1 MVAAGNNSQKQGKR
15 YKNVGLL
22 SLLVF
27 CLLSPSWAY
36 ADESNDWV
44 QFPPRV
50 TPREPIVSPTNGK
63 SELIQ
68 FPPVKSLSM
77 GKKSE
82 FKYKGDSQS
91 YTVTFADGTTTNV
104 TEKAVSESVTWA
116 SDHVTKTITY
126 KFADGSTHSESEKTQ
141 GVIRKP
147 QYQGDK
153 QIIVVEYGDGT
164 VSKSVNK
171 AVDQRRAWTDDHTA
185 RIDTYTFADGNIHQ
199 NIEPVTLLKKTA
211 KYEGSTQEVTYS
223 YSDGSSQ
230 VKKFQAVTQFE
241 SWSADHE
248 AKTIKYSFQ
257 DGSSSK
263 KVERIEPGLLA
274 VRYAGDKKI
283 TTMRYGDGF
292 IKDLI
297 QQATSKEVTWSDD
310 KRTKLTKYKFADG
323 STHSDE
329 VRVDAIL
336 VKTEYDNDVEINTF
350 KFGDGTFETKKEKA
364 TSKTEEWERDHVTK
378 RTHFKFASGK
388 TNTIK
393 TVEKPT
399 STIDSYERN
408 RQYVKIRF
416 PDGTVDSI
424 VNKAISESVTW
435 SDDKRTKLTKYKF
448 ADGSTHSDEVRVDPV
463 LVKTEHD
470 QDVEINTFKF
480 GDGTFET
487 KKEKA
492 TSKTEEWER
501 DHVTKRTH
509 FKFASG
515 KTNTI
520 RTVEKPISSIVS
532 YERNLQYVNV
542 RFPDGTVDSIVNKAI
557 SESVTWRDD
566 HITRATH
573 YKFKDGT
580 GATTFDT
587 VLPKRQSPTYLRDE
601 QTILTQYADGY
612 VDKQVNKAIGHK
624 ESWSSEK
631 TQRKVTYQF
640 SDGSE
645 HVDEQ
650 FVGVSGTLLSKDV
663 ASKAAP
669 KSTDQFAIRAFEF
682 KGNTR
687 LESGELGELL
697 DAWVGKNV
705 DLDSLKNAATLIAN
719 VYREKGMLAKV
730 EIPQQEVVDG
740 VVVFDISEAKLANV
754 ALRNQLLDN
763 AVSKHAQKIVESN
776 NAIGDFV
783 DLKKLDKS
791 AILLSEIPGIQADLT
806 LKPGRDPKETN
817 AIIDVENTK
826 SIEGSLSIDNSGARS
841 TGNRRLFG
849 SVSFNGLAQRG
860 EQLGIQA
867 MHSQGADYARL
878 AYSEPIGP
886 YGWRIGASASE
897 MKYQVISSDMLAL
910 NAHGPA
916 STRGVEMMVPI
927 VRGRDGNL
935 SLQMT
940 ADDKKFRNETYA
952 GTYSRYS
959 ANVYG
964 VNLQGTQSD
973 EFGLGGLT
981 TYGVNWTSGRFDL
994 TGSPNENDDLNG
1006 AHIAGEFNKYKLS
1019 FKREQQLGR
1028 STTLS
1033 LSYQSQW
1040 ADKNLD
1046 SSEKIFLGGAQGVRA
1061 YGANE
1066 AGGTQ
1071 GQLLNLELQHQLQL
1085 ADGVFTQA
1093 IFYDVGEI
1101 TVNKNNSFPTALP
1114 LNSYSLKG
1122 AGLWAGWNVRN
1133 KLGMAYARL
1142 TWARRIGVNPAANLL
1157 GLDQDG
1163 TYIRDRWWL
1172 TLNQSF

>member
-1 MVAAGNNSQKQGKR
+1 MAIVTTVKTRQNHRKR
-15 YKNVGLL
+15 TENVGLGT
-22 SLLVF
+22 LLVF
-27 CLLSPSWAY
+27 CLFAPSWVY
-36 ADESNDWV
+36 ADESNAWV

-68 FPPVKSLSM
+68 FPPVKALSM

-82 FKYKGDSQS
+82 SKYKGGTQS

-104 TEKAVSESVTWA
+104 TEKAVSEGVTWA

-147 QYQGDK
+147 QYQGNQ

-164 VSKSVNK
+164 VSKSVDK

-199 NIEPVTLLKKTA
+199 DIEPVALLKKTA

-248 AKTIKYSFQ
+248 TKTIKYSFQ

-263 KVERIEPGLLA
+263 KVERIEPRLLA

-283 TTMRYGDGF
+283 TSIRYGDGY
-292 IKDLI
+292 IKDLT

-310 KRTKLTKYKFADG
+310 KRTKQIKYKFADG

-329 VRVDAIL
+329 VRVDATL
-336 VKTEYDNDVEINTF
+336 VKAEYDNDVEINTF

-388 TNTIK
+388 TNTLK
-393 TVEKPT
+393 
-399 STIDSYERN
+399 
-408 RQYVKIRF
+408 
-416 PDGTVDSI
+416 
-424 VNKAISESVTW
+424 
-435 SDDKRTKLTKYKF
+435 
-448 ADGSTHSDEVRVDPV
+448 
-463 LVKTEHD
+463 
-470 QDVEINTFKF
+470 
-480 GDGTFET
+480 
-487 KKEKA
+487 
-492 TSKTEEWER
+492 
-501 DHVTKRTH
+501 
-509 FKFASG
+509 
-515 KTNTI
+515 
-520 RTVEKPISSIVS
+520 TVEKPISSIVS

-601 QTILTQYADGY
+601 QTILTQFADGY

-624 ESWSSEK
+624 ESWSPEK

-640 SDGSE
+640 ADGSG

-650 FVGVSGTLLSKDV
+650 FVGVSGTLLSKDL

-669 KSTDQFAIRAFEF
+669 KSKDQFAIRAFEF

-697 DAWVGKNV
+697 DAWVGKDV
-705 DLDSLKNAATLIAN
+705 DLDSLKNAATLITN
-719 VYREKGMLAKV
+719 VYREKGMLVKV

-740 VVVFDISEAKLANV
+740 VVVLNISEAKLASV

-763 AVSKHAQKIVESN
+763 AVSKHAQKIVQSH
-776 NAIGDFV
+776 NALGDFV

-791 AILLSEIPGIQADLT
+791 AILLSEIPGVQADLT
-806 LKPGRDPKETN
+806 LKPGRNPNETD

-826 SIEGSLSIDNSGARS
+826 SIEGSLSVDNSGARS
-841 TGNRRLFG
+841 TGNRRMLG
-849 SVSFNGLAQRG
+849 SINFNGLAQRG

-867 MHSQGADYARL
+867 MHSQGADYARI
-878 AYSEPIGP
+878 AHSEPIGP
-886 YGWRIGASASE
+886 YGWRIGVTASE
-897 MKYQVISSDMLAL
+897 MKYQVISSNMLAL
-910 NAHGPA
+910 NARGPA

-935 SLQMT
+935 SLQIT

-964 VNLQGTQSD
+964 FNLQGTQSD
-973 EFGLGGLT
+973 EIGRGGLT
-981 TYGVNWTSGRFDL
+981 TYGLNWTNGRFDL
-994 TGSPNENDDLNG
+994 NGSPNEYDDLNG
-1006 AHIAGEFNKYKLS
+1006 AHIAGKFNKYKLS
-1019 FKREQQLGR
+1019 FKREQQLNR

-1071 GQLLNLELQHQLQL
+1071 GQLLNLELQHQTQL
-1085 ADGVFTQA
+1085 DDGVFTQA
-1093 IFYDVGEI
+1093 VFYDAGEI
-1101 TVNKNNSFPTALP
+1101 TVNKNNNFATALP

-1122 AGLWAGWNVRN
+1122 AGFWAGWNVRN

-1142 TWARRIGVNPAANLL
+1142 TWARRIGVNPAANLM